1 MPIGSTY
8 TINGWAGE
16 QIGFNGRLMTQACP
30 DCHIIHAYPQELED
44 RARYWNSGDY
54 PRNYVTIHC
63 PNGHVWHYT
72 GEDSELKKAKQLAKR
87 LEDSLQWT
95 QDRLSET
102 KAARDHAEAQ
112 ARGYKGALVKTQKR
126 VAAGVCPYCN
136 RTFTNSRI
144 ARHIAT
150 QHSGAPH
157 E

>member
-1 MPIGSTY
+1 MAGDVY
-8 TINGWAGE
+8 TIRSYPGE
-16 QIGFNGRLMTQACP
+16 VIAFDGKLAIHVCPTCHMT
-30 DCHIIHAYPQELED
+30 HAYPETLD
-44 RARYWNSGDY
+44 RRALTYNRVDY
-54 PRNYVTIHC
+54 PNNYVTIYC
-63 PNGHVWHYT
+63 PNGHASQYT
-72 GEDSELKKAKQLAKR
+72 GDDSELKRAKQRAKQL
-87 LEDSLQWT
+87 EESLQWT
-95 QDRLSET
+95 QDRLNET